1 MKKIVVII
9 LFTILTG
16 AGITNAQDFSIGKYD
31 TLYSEVF
38 KESRSILVH
47 VPAGGINNNVRYPV
61 MYLLDGEHHFTK
73 TLGIL
78 DHLSTTAG
86 NELCPEMI
94 VVAIFHPNRERDLIP
109 SDSGTEKDKFPE
121 FLEKELIP
129 YINKHYPTEPYKV
142 FVGHSLGGLRIINT
156 LVYQPHL
163 FNSYI
168 ALDPSLGMVK
178 GWVGKATNDFT
189 KNQYSGKSLYIA
201 MGMTMPKEMDTAT
214 IFRDTSGNA
223 RHMRSIM
230 TFARKAEE
238 LKSNGVDFNWKYY
251 PDESHQSVVFKGTY
265 DGLIANFHWFKNE
278 KLFDIF
284 KSEVTAEASVKIM
297 TDYYEYI
304 SEKMGYKI
312 LPPEQGTSEL
322 IDYLNFKK
330 WYDKALAFAELNY
343 KNYPGSSKSKSQLES
358 AKWNTKKAISPLYPK
373 KTTKE
378 IVRLVRSEIMKSI
391 PEYNVS
397 ESAINAFGYELMN
410 QNKLNDA
417 ETIFKLNTELYPNS
431 YNVYDSYGECLLNL
445 NRVKDG
451 LVAYQKSLDLNPEN
465 TNASSVLGKYKIIKE

>member
-1 MKKIVVII
+1 MKRFVI
-9 LFTILTG
+9 LAMLTILTG

-47 VPAGGINNNVRYPV
+47 VPAGRINNNVRYPV

-109 SDSGTEKDKFPE
+109 SDGGTEKDKFPE

-129 YINKHYPTEPYKV
+129 YINTHYPAEPYKV

-230 TFARKAEE
+230 TFARKADE

-284 KSEVTAEASVKIM
+284 KSEVTDDASVKIM

-304 SEKMGYKI
+304 SGKMGYKI

-358 AKWNTKKAISPLYPK
+358 AKWNTKKAISALYPK

-378 IVRLVRSEIMKSI
+378 IITLIRSDFRKSD

-445 NRVKDG
+445 NRFKEG
-451 LVAYQKSLDLNPEN
+451 LAAYQKSLDLNPEN
-465 TNASSVLGKYKIIKE
+465 TNARSVLAKYPHVKE